1 MSSTSSDHND
11 SLKTATI
18 TVRVIKSFPYRTC
31 KNLVVR
37 GLDLTTITIGEFKA
51 RAVNDV
57 KTLPGWKP
65 YQNVELDSMKLYTKA
80 HGTKTQNLIINLDR
94 PDWMFDDDS
103 KTLAEV
109 GCEHETEVS
118 FFNRTAYDE
127 YLADPVN
134 KWD

>member
-1 MSSTSSDHND
+1 MYSTPSDQND

-37 GLDLTTITIGEFKA
+37 GLDLTAITIGEFKA

-65 YQNVELDSMKLYTKA
+65 YQNVEL
-80 HGTKTQNLIINLDR
+80 GN
-94 PDWMFDDDS
+94 
-103 KTLAEV
+103 
-109 GCEHETEVS
+109 
-118 FFNRTAYDE
+118 DE
-127 YLADPVN
+127 FSLFLSH
-134 KWD
+134 

>member
-1 MSSTSSDHND
+1 MASTSSDD
-11 SLKTATI
+11 SLKNATI

-31 KNLVVR
+31 KNLVIR
-37 GLDLTTITIGEFKA
+37 GLDLTGVTVGEFKA
-51 RAVNDV
+51 RAGSDV
-57 KTLPGWKP
+57 KTLSGWKP
-65 YQNVELDSMKLYTKA
+65 YQNVEFDAMKLYTKA

-118 FFNRTAYDE
+118 FFNRAAYEE

-134 KWD
+134 KWE